1 MPAPD
6 TEPENYSID
15 DMMDRLRSKGDGGR
29 DSEPQLVTREDGTQV
44 YRVKKRKRRSH
55 QPKKAKEQQQ
65 KRFRIAQVIGA
76 VVLVILVAVAFFAS
90 LVYLNSSSYRDAA
103 LAKVRTW
110 TGAEPKVTQLRL
122 TPVSVNADAVEFTWP
137 AESMLANLKLHAI
150 QGRLNFTSL
159 FKGNWKGSELFSGQ
173 GGTLVLRP
181 PGGKAYKPE
190 IPEGDSPFQF
200 RYLRS
205 TKFNVRMGDE
215 NAPAFAVRG
224 SDASLELHDGLGH
237 TSNFRLEGGVL
248 NVAGWGDFKLDL
260 ASLRFEPQGM
270 RIGTVRLAPLG
281 ANQGKIE
288 VFNPDNEPF
297 VIGGDDA
304 KLRIKTSSIA
314 LKDLLGPSFGSLLS
328 STVETPEGDNS
339 GELRISTSDDRG
351 VSWRIPFRAIS
362 NAESVASGL
371 PMFETIAR
379 EMQES
384 WYQQPRFDVEAKG
397 TAVRDESSAG
407 VENLILDAR
416 GRLSISGRVMAKAD
430 GTLEGEL
437 QVGLPNSAVANGSPS
452 MRQVFER
459 KGGGFSWAK
468 ITISGTSKAPADDL
482 EAQLKSSTS
491 ITAPATGGDEALEDA
506 FDQLIAPEG
515 R

>member
-15 DMMDRLRSKGDGGR
+15 EMMDRLRSKGDGGR

-55 QPKKAKEQQQ
+55 QPKKVKEQKQ

-90 LVYLNSSSYRDAA
+90 LIYLNSSGYRDAS

-110 TGAEPKVTQLRL
+110 TGAEPKVTQLRF
-122 TPVSVNADAVEFTWP
+122 TPVSINADAVEFTWP
-137 AESMLANLKLHAI
+137 EESMLANLKLHAI
-150 QGRLNFTSL
+150 QGRLNFASL
-159 FKGNWKGSELFSGQ
+159 LKGEWKGSELFSGQ

-181 PGGKAYKPE
+181 PGAKGYKPE
-190 IPEGDSPFQF
+190 RPEGDSPFQF
-200 RYLRS
+200 RSLRS

-215 NAPAFAVRG
+215 NAPAFSVRG
-224 SDASLELHDGLGH
+224 TDASLELHEGIGH
-237 TSNFRLEGGVL
+237 TSNFRLEGGIL
-248 NVAGWGDFKLDL
+248 NVAGWGDFKLEL
-260 ASLRFEPQGM
+260 ASLRLEPQGM
-270 RIGTVRLAPLG
+270 RIGTVRLAPSG
-281 ANQGKIE
+281 ANQGKVEIS
-288 VFNPDNEPF
+288 NPDNEPF
-297 VIGGDDA
+297 VVGGDDA
-304 KLRIKTSSIA
+304 RLRIKANGIA

-328 STVETPEGDNS
+328 STVETPEDDS
-339 GELRISTSDDRG
+339 TGELRISTSDDRG
-351 VSWRIPFRAIS
+351 VSWRIPFRAV
-362 NAESVASGL
+362 AKADSVASGL
-371 PMFETIAR
+371 PMFEIMAR

-397 TAVRDESSAG
+397 TAVRDATSTG

-416 GRLSISGRVMAKAD
+416 GRLSMSGKIIAKAD

-437 QVGLPNSAVANGSPS
+437 QVGLPSSAVANGSPS

-468 ITISGTSKAPADDL
+468 IRISGTTQAPADDL

-491 ITAPATGGDEALEDA
+491 ITAPATGGSEALEDA
-506 FDQLIAPEG
+506 FEQLITPEQ